1 MPSAGRTRLVIRE
14 SLADSAVVMP
24 NQRAVRHQR
33 EALQTAIKLRL
44 GWSEAL
50 RREKGSVATIQPPA
64 ANWLLIA
71 CYENFF
77 QQRVARAANLVANGP
92 GIKRGTRE
100 VRSRVPETTNYY

>member
-1 MPSAGRTRLVIRE
+1 
-14 SLADSAVVMP
+14 MP

-50 RREKGSVATIQPPA
+50 RRKHRSAATAQPPA
-64 ANWLLIA
+64 ANWFLIA
-71 CYENFF
+71 CYEISSTNAQSMSSHE
-77 QQRVARAANLVANGP
+77 QQV
-92 GIKRGTRE
+92 IKQGTRE